1 MAVPVANMGLGA
13 ANPFLGQ
20 DNPYLQSII
29 DLSSKDMVDNFNRTV
44 IPAGN
49 KAMIASGSFGNAG
62 LQEME
67 RAAASDLQGNLGD
80 LASKLRFNDYG
91 QQQNM
96 FRWDQEQQEGTR
108 RWDLGFDRDVFN
120 DAYSQNMGN
129 LQAGIGLIDTM
140 GRWTGQDIKNATAQQ
155 DTPLNYWS
163 QFQNAANGLARG
175 FGTTTNTTGTT
186 SNPLATAAGGAQ
198 LGSSWWNSR
207 NQTPSSTGGGG
218 GWDWGGVDNTGYN
231 TNTGTWF
238 A

>member
-1 MAVPVANMGLGA
+1 MAIPVANMGLGA
-13 ANPFLGQ
+13 ANPFLGA

-49 KAMIASGSFGNAG
+49 KAMVASGSFGNAG

-91 QQQNM
+91 QQQQM
-96 FRWDQEQQEGTR
+96 FQWDQNQQEGTR
-108 RWDLGFDRDVFN
+108 RWDLGFDRDIFN

-129 LQAGIGLIDTM
+129 LQAGMGLIDAM
-140 GRWTGQDIKNATAQQ
+140 GRYTGNDITNATTQQ
-155 DTPLNYWS
+155 NTPLNYWS

-175 FGTTTNTTGTT
+175 FGTQTNTTGTT
-186 SNPLATAAGGAQ
+186 SNPLATALGGAQ
-198 LGSSWWNSR
+198 LGSSWWNSS
-207 NQTPSSTGGGG
+207 NPSSGGGG
-218 GWDWGGVDNTGYN
+218 GSSGWDWGQVDNSGFNSTTGMYQ
-231 TNTGTWF
+231 